1 MKIGEDLLIDYLSGE
16 LDAAQQQQVEEA
28 LAESAELQRQYE
40 TLKALMDQVGEM
52 ELDRPSAGLKR
63 NFDAWLAEEK
73 RGLNNSPQKAKIIP
87 LKNWRRTAVAAAA
100 VLILGIFIGIQVQTQ
115 RMHQSQIAAIQE
127 ELEETRGQMESLL
140 AAGSTTK
147 RLQAVNMSMEL
158 PRADQEMLDQLIELI
173 HKDESSNVRLAAIEA
188 LLQFDQGETVQRALT
203 SALRIED
210 KPVVQIALIHALV
223 KIKAKDALPVL
234 DELIEQEDTFDKVK
248 DEARLGKFKLS

>member
-1 MKIGEDLLIDYLSGE
+1 MKIGEDILIDYLSGE
-16 LDAAQQQQVEEA
+16 LDAAQRQEVEEA
-28 LAESAELQRQYE
+28 LSESAELQQQYE
-40 TLKALMDQVGEM
+40 ALKALMGQIGEM
-52 ELDRPSAGLKR
+52 ELDRPSAGLQR
-63 NFDAWLAEEK
+63 NFDAWLADEK
-73 RGLNNSPQKAKIIP
+73 RGLNNSPQKAKIIS

-115 RMHQSQIAAIQE
+115 RMQQSQIAAIQK
-127 ELEETRGQMESLL
+127 ELDETRGQMESLL

-188 LLQFDQGETVQRALT
+188 LLQFDQGEIVQSALT
-203 SALRIED
+203 SALRIEE

-234 DELIEQEDTFDKVK
+234 DELIEQEDTFNKVR